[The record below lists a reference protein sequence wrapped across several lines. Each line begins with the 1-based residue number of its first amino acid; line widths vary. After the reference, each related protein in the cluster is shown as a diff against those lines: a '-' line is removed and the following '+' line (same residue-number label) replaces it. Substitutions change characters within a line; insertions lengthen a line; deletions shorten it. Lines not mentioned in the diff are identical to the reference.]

1 VITEGLAWLIIA
13 LPIAG
18 LLVNGVLI
26 RAFVGSS
33 SKYAG
38 YVTVGVIG
46 GSFVLSLIALAT
58 VMSDGPIELEPHDWI
73 AIGGLNLTFGLIID
87 QLTVI
92 MLVVVSGVSL
102 LVQIYGQAYMHGDKS
117 YTRYFAYMS
126 LFTAS
131 MLGLVL
137 SRNMIQIFVFWE
149 LVGVSSYLLIGFWMD
164 RPTAAA
170 AAKKAFL
177 MTRFGD
183 FGFLLGILYLYSQSP
198 LYMDVSELYRA
209 IEAHEIA
216 VGVATWVALGLFA
229 GAISKSAQFP
239 LHSWL
244 PDAMEGP
251 TSVSALIHSATM
263 VTAGVFLV
271 ARFFPLFE
279 HSDIMTLVALVGGF
293 TAVFAATMGL
303 VANDIKRVL
312 AYSTISQL
320 GYMMLALGVGAYA
333 PAIFHLFTHAFFKA
347 ALFLGAGSV
356 HHASGTFNMNYMGGL
371 KKHMPKTYWGMIIA
385 SLSLAGLFPLSG
397 FWSKDEILGHA
408 AEVGTTT
415 GNIVLAL
422 GLIAALMT
430 AFYMFRAI
438 FLTFHGEWKGGG
450 EKEMEDAAAA
460 GDPVPV
466 GSAHSH
472 FGESPWLMVGPILV
486 LAVLAIFIGFL
497 SNPVGEVGPIDKH
510 AFAHF
515 VTVENHDVFP
525 TFETA
530 EHAGAAPEFDF
541 MVAGIST
548 VLAITGIG
556 LAYLMY
562 MKGAIS
568 PVAVGA
574 RFQPIYTVMFR
585 KYYFDEFYEN
595 VVVRRGF
602 YKYVA
607 DALRWFDEH
616 WIDNANVHLSNWV
629 SRIGKSG
636 ALVQNGQTQTYAVGM
651 VIGVVAVIAAF
662 LIWG

>member
-1 VITEGLAWLIIA
+1 MITEGLAWLIIA
-13 LPIAG
+13 LPIAAMLVNG
-18 LLVNGVLI
+18 LLV
-26 RAFVGSS
+26 RAFVGSN

-38 YVTVGVIG
+38 YITVAAIG
-46 GSFVLSLIALAT
+46 GSFILSLMTLGT
-58 VMSDGPIELEPHDWI
+58 VMSDGPLHVDTHDWI
-73 AIGGLNLTFGLIID
+73 AIGGLNLTFGLMVD
-87 QLTVI
+87 QLTSI
-92 MLVVVSGVSL
+92 MLVVVTGVSL

-117 YTRYFAYMS
+117 YTRYFTYMA

-137 SRNMIQIFVFWE
+137 SGNLIQIFVFWE

-164 RPTAAA
+164 RPSAAA

-183 FGFLLGILYLYSQSP
+183 FGFLLGILYLYSQSSS
-198 LYMDVSELYRA
+198 YMDISTLYHE
-209 IEAHEIA
+209 IEAGHIA
-216 VGVATWVALGLFA
+216 VGVATWVSLGLLA
-229 GAISKSAQFP
+229 GAIGKSAQFP
-239 LHSWL
+239 LHNWL

-263 VTAGVFLV
+263 VTAGVFLI

-279 HSDIMTLVALVGGF
+279 HSDAMTLVALIGGF

-312 AYSTISQL
+312 AYSTVSQL

-371 KKHMPKTYWGMIIA
+371 KKHMPRTYWGMVIA
-385 SLSLAGLFPLSG
+385 SLSLAGLFPFSG

-408 AEVGTTT
+408 AEVGTAT

-422 GLIAALMT
+422 GLVAALMT

-450 EKEMEDAAAA
+450 EKETADAEAA
-460 GDPVPV
+460 GEPLPV
-466 GSAHSH
+466 GNAHSH
-472 FGESPWLMVGPILV
+472 FGESPWLMVGPIML
-486 LAVLAIFIGFL
+486 LAVLAIGIGFF
-497 SNPVGEVGPIDKH
+497 SNPLVDVGGIDKH
-510 AFAHF
+510 AFAHY
-515 VTVENHDVFP
+515 VTHNHDVFP
-525 TFETA
+525 TA
-530 EHAGAAPEFDF
+530 EAAKHAGSSPEFNV
-541 MVAGIST
+541 MVAAIST
-548 VLAITGIG
+548 VLAVAGIG

-562 MKGAIS
+562 IKGSIS
-568 PVAVGA
+568 PTAMGA
-574 RFQPIYTVMFR
+574 RFQPIYNLMFR
-585 KYYFDEFYEN
+585 KYYFDEMYEN
-595 VVVRRGF
+595 VVVRKGF

-616 WIDNANVHLSNWV
+616 WIDNGNVHLSNWV

-636 ALVQNGQTQTYAVGM
+636 ALIQNGQTQTYAVGM
-651 VIGVVAVIAAF
+651 VIGVVAVVAAF
-662 LIWG
+662 LLWG